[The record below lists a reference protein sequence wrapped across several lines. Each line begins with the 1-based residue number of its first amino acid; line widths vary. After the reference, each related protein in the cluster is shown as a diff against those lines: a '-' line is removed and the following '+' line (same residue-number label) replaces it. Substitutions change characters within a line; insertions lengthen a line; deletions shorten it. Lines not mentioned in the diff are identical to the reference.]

1 MSLNNVK
8 GETCIIVGTLY
19 KHQELKP
26 SVLQEVSKQVS
37 SQIDGKSDALKFAK

>member
-8 GETCIIVGTLY
+8 GENCVIVGTLY

-26 SVLQEVSKQVS
+26 SILQEVSKQVVES
-37 SQIDGKSDALKFAK
+37 NLSYELE